1 MQKNADFKDMQA
13 LTKPRDLAWENW
25 AKFEKEGDSVQ
36 GYIVDVF
43 YRPAEGEFK
52 AQRGIT
58 LKQLDGKLV
67 NVAIKRVSFV
77 LAKTDDMRLGD
88 PLKIVYEKTM
98 QPRQKGHKGAKVFGF
113 YGKALEEN
121 ATAKTVAQLELEDMN
136 RGGTAPAPAP
146 SEADDDFE
154 SL

>member
-1 MQKNADFKDMQA
+1 MQA

-25 AKFEKEGDSVQ
+25 ARFEKEGDSVQ

-52 AQRGIT
+52 EQRGIT
-58 LKQLDGKLV
+58 LKQQDGTLI
-67 NVAIKRVSFV
+67 NVAVKRISFV

-98 QPRQKGHKGAKVFGF
+98 QPRQKGHKGAKVYAF
-113 YGKALEEN
+113 YGKQLEAN
-121 ATAKTVAQLELEDMN
+121 ATNKTVAQLELEDMN
-136 RGGTAPAPAP
+136 RGGTAPQKEGEAPT
-146 SEADDDFE
+146 EAVKEDW
-154 SL
+154 